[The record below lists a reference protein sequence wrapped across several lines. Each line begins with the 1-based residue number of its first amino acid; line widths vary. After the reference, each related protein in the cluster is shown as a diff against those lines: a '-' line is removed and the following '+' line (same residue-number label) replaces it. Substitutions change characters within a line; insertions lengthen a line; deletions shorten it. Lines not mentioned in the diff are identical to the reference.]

1 MFSLFKKFKDGLT
14 KTVAAIAAK
23 RWNRAVKIRP
33 DRDDDMTATGKRH
46 DFVVDYEVGFDDN
59 GKIRAVRGDWYARC
73 GFSAD
78 LSGPVT
84 GGPQKASVGVEVIA
98 AVSGEEQR
106 STAEL
111 AHFMLWESF
120 KRSCQVQN
128 YMLNRMTSS
137 AVEMNQRFV
146 QELETMRGSYTKALE
161 RIDGMEFEKRMLEH
175 EAASRRLTAHYQ
187 RLVEADHRAA
197 ERRRDDDRSAL
208 EQFARGVM
216 RVVDA
221 IGDPNNGSDKN

>member
-1 MFSLFKKFKDGLT
+1 MLFVDEDGRL
-14 KTVAAIAAK
+14 VASRYSVATAEVGPLVEQL
-23 RWNRAVKIRP
+23 RAQHPQARVLVDGR
-33 DRDDDMTATGKRH
+33 DMTGPATGSP
-46 DFVVDYEVGFDDN
+46 N
-59 GKIRAVRGDWYARC
+59 
-73 GFSAD
+73 
-78 LSGPVT
+78 
-84 GGPQKASVGVEVIA
+84 QKTTVGVEVIA

-128 YMLNRMTSS
+128 YMLNRMTSC

-146 QELETMRGSYTKALE
+146 QELETMRSSYTKAIE

-175 EAASRRLTAHYQ
+175 EAASRRLTAHFQ

-221 IGDPNNGSDKN
+221 IGDPNNGSGKN

>member
-1 MFSLFKKFKDGLT
+1 MSSVHTVLFLDEDGRL
-14 KTVAAIAAK
+14 VAS
-23 RWNRAVKIRP
+23 RYSVP
-33 DRDDDMTATGKRH
+33 TA
-46 DFVVDYEVGFDDN
+46 EVGPLVEQF
-59 GKIRAVRGDWYARC
+59 RAQHPQARVLVD
-73 GFSAD
+73 GRD
-78 LSGPVT
+78 LTGPVT

-128 YMLNRMTSS
+128 YMLTRMTSS

-221 IGDPNNGSDKN
+221 IGDPNNGNDKN